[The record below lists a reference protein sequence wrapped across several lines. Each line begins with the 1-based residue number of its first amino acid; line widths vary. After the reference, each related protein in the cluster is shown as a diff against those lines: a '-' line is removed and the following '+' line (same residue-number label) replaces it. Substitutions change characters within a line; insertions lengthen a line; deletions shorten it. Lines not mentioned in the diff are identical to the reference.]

1 MSQQITVTKVKD
13 YIGIIVVA
21 VGLVSNI
28 AISQYQ
34 IGELKTNIEKL
45 NDERDGFIRLQTQQE
60 ELNKKVDVLTQQN
73 SEMYKMVYT
82 IYSNR

>member
-28 AISQYQ
+28 AVSQYQ